1 MSEHFCLR
9 IGHDRYNKV
18 VFDAD
23 YTNAIFSVRQI
34 APKYDMLFF
43 FSCIRSMSGGG
54 GGRGSTVEF
63 PLNRCICIFAKHF
76 LQN

>member
-34 APKYDMLFF
+34 APKYDNF
-43 FSCIRSMSGGG
+43 
-54 GGRGSTVEF
+54 
-63 PLNRCICIFAKHF
+63 
-76 LQN
+76 

>member
-34 APKYDMLFF
+34 APKYDLWE
-43 FSCIRSMSGGG
+43 
-54 GGRGSTVEF
+54 STAPTEHLTVII
-63 PLNRCICIFAKHF
+63 LLLITTWSYNI
-76 LQN
+76 